1 MYKHYDSMKANRYEI
16 MNEEEISFKM
26 IHSDVNAVIRELD
39 EMTKRPK
46 KFMCLNDN
54 INHSDYDNAM
64 MIKKMMIDFYE
75 SLFPKPSQFELP
87 SGELNAFLYVKD
99 NSRLKREDHSKR
111 VFLFLSVFALSMS
124 ALLLIIE
131 VIILI

>member
-1 MYKHYDSMKANRYEI
+1 MKANRYEI
-16 MNEEEISFKM
+16 MGEEEISFKM

-54 INHSDYDNAM
+54 INHSDYDNAV

-75 SLFPKPSQFELP
+75 TLFPKSSQFELP
-87 SGELNAFLYVKD
+87 SGELNKFLYVKD
-99 NSRLKREDHSKR
+99 YEQLKQEDRSKK

-124 ALLLIIE
+124 ALLLIMIE
-131 VIILI
+131 VIILIRSKVK